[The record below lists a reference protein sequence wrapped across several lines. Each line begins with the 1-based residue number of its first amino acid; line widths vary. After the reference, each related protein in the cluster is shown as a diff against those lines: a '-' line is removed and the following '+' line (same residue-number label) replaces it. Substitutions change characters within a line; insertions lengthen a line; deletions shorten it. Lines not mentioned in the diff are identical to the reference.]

1 MGPSGETTY
10 TFRSS
15 APDVLQ
21 RGRQNTVSMR
31 VYHSGAEVTP
41 ATWTFSLLDPGGT
54 EIASANGT
62 SSVASATV
70 EAAELPATV
79 ATGEGYQEVW
89 VIGITAGPTLTVDR
103 EAAVGVRPIYPVVTD
118 LDLSASYPDLAQ
130 IRGVSLSSLQ
140 GFLDEAWKRI
150 VYRWIVAGGLTYQVK
165 SAWVFREPH
174 IELTMSLFFGF
185 LAKSQQGRGS
195 YMELA
200 EKHTAAFERAWR
212 QMSHTLDIDGDGRVD
227 DTGRRKGGTLLH
239 PNAAARAILPR
250 DPRW

>member
-1 MGPSGETTY
+1 MQPSGETTY

-15 APDVLQ
+15 APDILQ

-31 VYHSGAEVTP
+31 VYHSGAEITP

-54 EIASANGT
+54 EIASASGAA
-62 SSVASATV
+62 SVASATV

-79 ATGEGYQEVW
+79 QLGEGYQEVW
-89 VIGITAGPTLTVDR
+89 TIAITGGPTLTVDR
-103 EAAVGVRPIYPVVTD
+103 EAAVAVRPIAPVVTD
-118 LDLSASYPDLAQ
+118 LDLAAVYPDISA
-130 IRGVSLSSLQ
+130 IRGVSLASLQ

-150 VYRWIVAGGLTYQVK
+150 VYRWIVAGGLTYEVK

-174 IELTMSLFFGF
+174 IELTMSLFFGY

-227 DTGRRKGGTLLH
+227 DTSRRKGGTILH
-239 PNAAARAILPR
+239 PNAAARATLTR